1 MTLRAAVLGHPISH
15 SKSPALH
22 RAAYAHLGVDIA
34 YSAIDVTEAAL
45 PDFMRQVRDQSR
57 ADGSWRGLSVTMPL
71 KSAMVAEVDEVRGVG
86 RALGV
91 VNTVAFESDGGATRL
106 VAYNTDVAGIVN
118 ALRHAGAA
126 PAPTAVVLG
135 GGGTAA
141 AAIAALKELGAV
153 SAQVFVR
160 DPSRAGEARAASDAV
175 GVPVQ
180 VLPLTGAAAAVAAA
194 DVVIST
200 LPPRAADALA
210 AELADAL
217 AAEPAAELSAT
228 PGESLPRAGA
238 EGRRIRGLGSP
249 GVLLDVAYDP
259 WPSRIA
265 AVWQEAGGTVVPGLE
280 MLIYQA
286 VEQVRHF
293 TGLGEALPAGV
304 IDVMCDAVGAPR
316 RVF

>member
-22 RAAYAHLGVDIA
+22 RAAYARLGVQMD
-34 YSAIDVTEAAL
+34 YSAIDVTEDAL
-45 PDFMRQVRDQSR
+45 PAFMARVREDVRQ
-57 ADGSWRGLSVTMPL
+57 GEGWRGLSVTMPL
-71 KSAMVAEVDEVRGVG
+71 KTGMVREMDEVRGVA

-91 VNTVAFESDGGATRL
+91 VNTVAFEPQASGAGAGGTRL
-106 VAYNTDVAGIVN
+106 VGYNTDVAGIVN

-126 PAPTAVVLG
+126 SAPTAVVLG
-135 GGGTAA
+135 GGGTSA
-141 AAIAALKELGAV
+141 AAIAALNELGA
-153 SAQVFVR
+153 AGADIFVR
-160 DPSRAGEARAASDAV
+160 DVSRAAEARAAAAAV
-175 GVPVQ
+175 GLPVRI
-180 VLPLTGAAAAVAAA
+180 LPLAGAAAAVAAA

-200 LPPRAADALA
+200 LPPRAADPLA
-210 AELADAL
+210 EELARLFAQ
-217 AAEPAAELSAT
+217 
-228 PGESLPRAGA
+228 RA
-238 EGRRIRGLGSP
+238 EGQVRP

-265 AVWQEAGGTVVPGLE
+265 SAWQDAGGTVVPGLE

-293 TGLGEALPAGV
+293 TGLGEAMPAEV

>member
-45 PDFMRQVRDQSR
+45 PDFMRQVRDEVR

-91 VNTVAFESDGGATRL
+91 VNTVAFESDAGSAGHTRL

-126 PAPTAVVLG
+126 SAPTAVILG

-153 SAQVFVR
+153 SAEVFVR
-160 DPSRAGEARAASDAV
+160 DVSRAAEVRAASAAV
-175 GVPVQ
+175 GVPVR
-180 VLPLTGAAAAVAAA
+180 VLPLAGAAAAVAAA

-210 AELADAL
+210 AELAG
-217 AAEPAAELSAT
+217 ELSAM
-228 PGESLPRAGA
+228 PAGSLPDTGAG
-238 EGRRIRGLGSP
+238 GRRQTTPRAARAFSWTSPTIHGPAGSP
-249 GVLLDVAYDP
+249 RSGRKPAARWSPDWKCSSTRRWSRSSTSPDWAR
-259 WPSRIA
+259 PSPPES
-265 AVWQEAGGTVVPGLE
+265 Q
-280 MLIYQA
+280 M
-286 VEQVRHF
+286 
-293 TGLGEALPAGV
+293 
-304 IDVMCDAVGAPR
+304 
-316 RVF
+316 

>member
-22 RAAYAHLGVDIA
+22 RAAYAHLGVQLD
-34 YSAIDVTEAAL
+34 YSAIDVTEQAL
-45 PDFMRQVRDQSR
+45 PAFMAGVREDLRQ
-57 ADGSWRGLSVTMPL
+57 GESWCGLSVTMPL
-71 KSAMVAEVDEVRGVG
+71 KSGMAREVDEVRGVA

-91 VNTVAFESDGGATRL
+91 VNTVAFERPAPGTGAGAPRL
-106 VAYNTDVAGIVN
+106 VGYNTDVAGIVN

-126 PAPTAVVLG
+126 SAPTAVVLG
-135 GGGTAA
+135 GGGTSA
-141 AAIAALKELGAV
+141 AAIAALKELGAPD
-153 SAQVFVR
+153 ADIFVR
-160 DPSRAGEARAASDAV
+160 DVSRAAEARAAAAAV
-175 GVPVQ
+175 GLDIRI
-180 VLPLTGAAAAVAAA
+180 LPLDGAAAAVAAA

-200 LPPRAADALA
+200 LPPRAADPLA
-210 AELADAL
+210 GELARFFAQ
-217 AAEPAAELSAT
+217 
-228 PGESLPRAGA
+228 RAGEPVREA
-238 EGRRIRGLGSP
+238 PPRQATNVRPGL
-249 GVLLDVAYDP
+249 LLDVAYDP

-265 AVWQEAGGTVVPGLE
+265 SVWQDAGGTVIPGLE

-293 TGLGEALPAGV
+293 TGLGEAIPAEV

>member
-22 RAAYAHLGVDIA
+22 RAAYARLGMEMD
-34 YSAIDVTEAAL
+34 YTAIDVTEDAL
-45 PDFMRQVRDQSR
+45 PAFMAGVREDVRQV
-57 ADGSWRGLSVTMPL
+57 GSWRGLSVTMPL
-71 KSAMVAEVDEVRGVG
+71 KTGMLKEVDEVRGVA

-91 VNTVAFESDGGATRL
+91 VNTVAVEPAAPGDTNGATRL

-118 ALRHAGAA
+118 ALRYAGATSA
-126 PAPTAVVLG
+126 PKAAVLG
-135 GGGTAA
+135 GGGTSAA
-141 AAIAALKELGAV
+141 AVAALKELDAP
-153 SAQVFVR
+153 SADVFVR
-160 DPSRAGEARAASDAV
+160 DVSRAAEAKAAAAAV
-175 GVPVQ
+175 GLPVQ
-180 VLPLTGAAAAVAAA
+180 ILPLGGAAAALAAA

-200 LPPRAADALA
+200 LPPRAADP
-210 AELADAL
+210 LADDL
-217 AAEPAAELSAT
+217 AQLFGQRGSGSSLEAA
-228 PGESLPRAGA
+228 R
-238 EGRRIRGLGSP
+238 P

-265 AVWQEAGGTVVPGLE
+265 AAWQEAGGTVVPGLE

-293 TGLGEALPAGV
+293 TGLGDAMPAEV